1 MTPDEFIARLK
12 ERAAAM
18 PPPEKPPSPLKEYGL
33 DNVDCPICG
42 NTGYII
48 YKKDDC
54 MYSRDCECM
63 PKRRSLRELNRS
75 GLKDLAQ
82 RYTFENY
89 IPDNDRAASL
99 LEYAKKYVEDDPAWF
114 FVSGQPG
121 SGKSHICTAICL
133 ALINRGAH
141 LIYMLWRDEVT
152 RLKGALVDNP
162 DYYQR
167 RMDQLKKVQV
177 LYIDDFGKGKF
188 TDSDQKIAFELLNYR
203 YNNPASRTIISSEL
217 DFSDIKKLDVAIARR
232 IYERAE
238 GYCRRSPAKNYS
250 IDKVE
255 KID

>member
-18 PPPEKPPSPLKEYGL
+18 PPPEKPPSPLREYGL
-33 DNVDCPICG
+33 DNVDCPVCD

-48 YKKDDC
+48 YNKDDC

-121 SGKSHICTAICL
+121 SGKSHICTAICVE
-133 ALINRGAH
+133 LISKGHRVV
-141 LIYMLWRDEVT
+141 YMMWRDEST
-152 RLKGALVDNP
+152 RLKSSLASDP
-162 DYYQR
+162 EYYSR
-167 RMDQLKKVQV
+167 RMDELKNADV
-177 LYIDDFGKGKF
+177 LYIDDFLKGKVRDADF
-188 TDSDQKIAFELLNYR
+188 NLAFELLNFR
-203 YNNPASRTIISSEL
+203 YTQPSKRTIISTEL
-217 DFSDIKKLDVAIARR
+217 DLPALRKIDEALARR
-232 IYERAE
+232 IIERSE
-238 GYCRRSPAKNYS
+238 GYRRRSPDRNYS
-250 IDKVE
+250 YE
-255 KID
+255 KS